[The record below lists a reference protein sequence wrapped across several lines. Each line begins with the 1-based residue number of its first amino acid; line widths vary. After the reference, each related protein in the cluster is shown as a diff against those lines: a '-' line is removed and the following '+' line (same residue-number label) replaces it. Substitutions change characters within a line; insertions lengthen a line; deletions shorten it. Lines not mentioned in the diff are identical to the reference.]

1 MSNCHQ
7 TTLRVNK
14 RCVTTKKKAS
24 GRLYGGVDSEAR
36 ATERRLRLIKAG
48 LKVFGTKG
56 FHAATVREICRTAEL
71 TERYF
76 YESFESSEALLW
88 AVYGQIIDDLKV
100 RTLDAVARVEPK
112 PELMARA
119 ALTVYFETVQKDR
132 RAGRVMLF
140 EVLGVSREVDRR
152 YRKAMGE
159 FAELLQALAGPV
171 LPAAGAQ
178 KRGNPELIA
187 TGLVGASVHIAVRW
201 MLNDYAQPLEDVVE
215 SALAVF
221 LAVLAMPAGA
231 ANGRR

>member
-1 MSNCHQ
+1 MS
-7 TTLRVNK
+7 TG
-14 RCVTTKKKAS
+14 KKN

-56 FHAATVREICRTAEL
+56 FHGSTVKEICRTAEL

-88 AVYGQIIDDLKV
+88 AVYGQLIDDLKV
-100 RTLDAVARVEPK
+100 RTLDAVAKVEQK
-112 PELMARA
+112 PESMARA
-119 ALTVYFETVQKDR
+119 ALTVYFQTVQRDR
-132 RAGRVMLF
+132 RAARVMLF

-152 YRKAMGE
+152 YREAMGD
-159 FAELLQALAGPV
+159 FAELLRALAGPLV
-171 LPAAGAQ
+171 ASSGVA

-201 MLNDYAQPLEDVVE
+201 VLNNCAQPLDEVVD

-221 LAVLAMPAGA
+221 LAVLAMPSAEVA
-231 ANGRR
+231 RARR